1 MLACARG
8 EYIYKRA
15 SSSAGESR
23 LGTMDLKR
31 KGISMQWSFRGR
43 GSACLLGSGLRGFV
57 DDGRKR
63 LFVVVL
69 SLLATPAWCGSQTG
83 QVTQVFVRERDG
95 LVYFTM
101 SGQHDNRPAC
111 ATQQYWI
118 VKNENSEAG
127 KRQLALLLAARS
139 TGAVV
144 TVSGSNTCV
153 RWHDGEDAD
162 TVSI

>member
-1 MLACARG
+1 
-8 EYIYKRA
+8 
-15 SSSAGESR
+15 
-23 LGTMDLKR
+23 
-31 KGISMQWSFRGR
+31 MQWNFRGWD
-43 GSACLLGSGLRGFV
+43 SICLLDKVRAFAC
-57 DDGRKR
+57 DGWRKR
-63 LFVVVL
+63 LCGVVL
-69 SLLATPAWCGSQTG
+69 SLLATPALCGSQIG
-83 QVTQVFVRERDG
+83 QVTQVFIREQDG

-127 KRQLALLLAARS
+127 KRQLVVLLSART

-144 TVSGSNTCV
+144 AVSGGNTCV